1 MLTALE
7 SPLKLSI
14 LSLINLELFK
24 WSDIG
29 GILNV
34 LFIFFFIFFL
44 FYNVQYII
52 FLVRCKCFLTVLN
65 RVKIMLIKQFKN
77 N

>member
-34 LFIFFFIFFL
+34 LFIYLFIRSHDL
-44 FYNVQYII
+44 ISVQMSATK
-52 FLVRCKCFLTVLN
+52 FEPAKK
-65 RVKIMLIKQFKN
+65 KI
-77 N
+77 